1 MTNKKLK
8 VFTAFS
14 GYDSQCLALNRLKK
28 QYPDFDY
35 ELVGWSEIDE
45 NAIKAHNILFPQ
57 YSDRNHGD
65 ISKVNWDDVE
75 DFDLL
80 TYSSPC
86 FVSGTKIITN
96 NGVKNIENIKEGDYV
111 LTHTG
116 KYRKVITPMSRFYTG
131 SLYRVN
137 VDNTVVICTPNHPF
151 YCVER
156 GDMNS
161 PMWVEAQNLD
171 KDRHLVKKVV
181 DFKTDGQTPYIENKP
196 IINVDKLTNQATL
209 VFNMEVEE
217 DNSYTANCLFV
228 HNCTDFSLAG
238 KQAGGEEGSGT
249 RSSLLWEVR
258 RCIEAKRPKY
268 LILENVTALVS
279 AKFFPLFQRWC
290 DTVAE
295 YGYENFYQTLN
306 AKDYGIPQNR
316 DRVFLVSIR
325 IDNPD
330 EIVNYNFPNPVERTC
345 KIEDVLEPRGTVDEK
360 YFVKQ
365 DKVDEWIV
373 DNENRI
379 AEYVAERNNMKPED
393 LYFDYP
399 SKQKEKSVVESIDDT
414 NDDKITELSDIEMK
428 VLINNVVESI
438 DVNMKILDD
447 ICSDGC
453 CNIEEMT
460 ATKTPK
466 KRKKNE
472 VKTTKVGHKVKVI
485 PTPTCTGNVAPTL
498 MATGYATADYKN
510 FYSVGHFPKLGILE
524 VWKEDKTNKK

>member
-57 YSDRNHGD
+57 YSERNHGD

-96 NGVKNIENIKEGDYV
+96 KGVKNIEDIKEGDYV

-116 KYRKVITPMSRFYTG
+116 TYKKVITPMSRFYTG

-137 VDNTVVICTPNHPF
+137 IDNTFVICTPNHPF
-151 YCVER
+151 YCVEK
-156 GDMNS
+156 DKTDS
-161 PMWVEAQNLD
+161 PVWIEAQNLD
-171 KDRHLVKKVV
+171 RDRHLVKKVV

-217 DNSYTANCLFV
+217 DNSYTANCIFV

-279 AKFFPLFQRWC
+279 SKFFPLFQRWC

-325 IDNPD
+325 RDSPD

-345 KIEDVLEPRGTVDEK
+345 KIEDVLEPRGTVAEK
-360 YFVKQ
+360 YFVNQ
-365 DKVDEWIV
+365 DKVNEWIV

-379 AEYVAERNNMKPED
+379 AEYVAERNDMKPED

-399 SKQKEKSVVESIDDT
+399 SKQKEKTVVESIDENT
-414 NDDKITELSDIEMK
+414 NDIPVEMN
-428 VLINNVVESI
+428 VLIKNSVESI
-438 DVNMKILDD
+438 EVTMD
-447 ICSDGC
+447 ISECVCSDGSC
-453 CNIEEMT
+453 DKEVEE
-460 ATKTPK
+460 KTVSDKPK
-466 KRKKNE
+466 KKKKNE
-472 VKTTKVGHKVKVI
+472 AKTTKVGHKVKVI

-498 MATGYATADYKN
+498 MATGYANADYKN

-524 VWKEDKTNKK
+524 VWKEDKSKK